1 MKKNILVLGVDPG
14 SSKTGFGLIRAENDT
29 FKLLD
34 YGVIPA
40 SKKDKLPY
48 KLKEVYQGLLR
59 IIKKER
65 PDALVIEDA
74 FYKKN
79 AKTLL
84 VMGQIKGAVILA
96 GINSNLPV
104 WEYTPTQIK
113 SAVVGMGNASK
124 VQVQYMVKNLLGL
137 EEIPEPEDASDALAV
152 ALCHLQRR
160 DN

>member
-1 MKKNILVLGVDPG
+1 MGEKVLILGVDPG
-14 SSKTGFGLIRAENDT
+14 STRTGFGLVYAENET
-29 FKLLD
+29 FELLD
-34 YGVIPA
+34 YGAIST
-40 SKKDKLPY
+40 SKENRLPG
-48 KLKEVYQGLLR
+48 KLKEIYEGLLKV
-59 IIKKER
+59 IKKSK
-65 PDALVIEDA
+65 PDALAVEDA

-96 GINSNLPV
+96 GMNSNLPV

-113 SAVVGMGNASK
+113 SAVVGVGSASK

-137 EEIPEPEDASDALAV
+137 EKIPEPEDASDAIAV

-160 DN
+160 EV